1 MHYWRLN
8 IKVRLELISEDTV
21 RVPIAYNYLIQ
32 SMIYALIEDRFPNL
46 HDVGFEYEKRRL
58 KLFTFSQIYSQ
69 KYQVDGKFINF
80 SSPLYLFVSS
90 PIDELVDVLANK
102 MLRREEI
109 RIGNNCLTL
118 SRIDPII
125 ENFTDSSIKVKTVS
139 PITVYTTTEDRHTYY
154 HSPEEKIFD
163 SLIKSNIQKKAF
175 VLGLDIDEKSIDFS
189 IEPLDFDQ
197 KNSRTTF
204 YKNFFVRGWIGRF
217 KIKGDEKLLKI
228 ALSAG
233 LGSKNS
239 QGFGMVVLEEV
250 KIWDF

>member
-8 IKVRLELISEDTV
+8 IKVRLELISEGEV
-21 RVPIAYNYLIQ
+21 RLPIAYNYLIQ

-80 SSPLYLFVSS
+80 SSPLYIFVSS
-90 PIDELVDVLANK
+90 PIDELIDVLANK
-102 MLRREEI
+102 MLRKEKL

-125 ENFTDSSIKVKTVS
+125 ENFDGCSIKVKAVS
-139 PITVYTTTEDRHTYY
+139 PITVYTTSEDGHTYY
-154 HSPEEKIFD
+154 HSPDERIFD

-175 VLGLDIDEKSIDFS
+175 ILGLNTDEKSINFS
-189 IEPLDFDQ
+189 IESLNSDK
-197 KNSRTTF
+197 KNSKVTF
-204 YKNFFVRGWIGRF
+204 YKNFLVRGWTGKF
-217 KIKGDEKLLKI
+217 KIEGDEWLLKI

-233 LGSKNS
+233 LGAKNS